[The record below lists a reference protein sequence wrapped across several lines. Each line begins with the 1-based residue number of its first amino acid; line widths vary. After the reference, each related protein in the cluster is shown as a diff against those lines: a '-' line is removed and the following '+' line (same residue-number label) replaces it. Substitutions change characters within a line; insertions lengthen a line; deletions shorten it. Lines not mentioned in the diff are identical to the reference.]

1 MYSFYYCLFFSK
13 IQHKII
19 YIFTIRKYRTDS
31 IFENMIANGNFYE
44 AAEQFHVS
52 QSAVSQQIK
61 KLDVNLLDRHNRTFS
76 LTVQIII
83 GRHV

>member
-1 MYSFYYCLFFSK
+1 
-13 IQHKII
+13 
-19 YIFTIRKYRTDS
+19 
-31 IFENMIANGNFYE
+31 MIANGNFYE

-76 LTVQIII
+76 LTVQIMFKIVTGQDYMPVDVI
-83 GRHV
+83 GEQVWFDTTVFRIPLVRNREPVFF